1 MSFDV
6 EDRVMMSGQ
15 EPVEPL
21 DHFGLY
27 NSSST
32 AGLGKG

>member
-6 EDRVMMSGQ
+6 ADRVMMSGQ
-15 EPVEPL
+15 EAVEPL

-32 AGLGKG
+32 ADLGKG